1 MQIPE
6 GYSPYWYTFDPNE
19 MTITIRYN
27 ENILRDDGILKRLT
41 DICENVDP
49 MIEESLKKKVS
60 HGNCHQ

>member
-41 DICENVDP
+41 DICENV
-49 MIEESLKKKVS
+49 
-60 HGNCHQ
+60 